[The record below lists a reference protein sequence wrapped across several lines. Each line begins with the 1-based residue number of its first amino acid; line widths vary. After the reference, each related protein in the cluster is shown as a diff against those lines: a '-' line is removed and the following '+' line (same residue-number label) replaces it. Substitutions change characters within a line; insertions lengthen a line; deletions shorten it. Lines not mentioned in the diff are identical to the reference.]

1 MALGHEELKS
11 IFVTR
16 TGILTD
22 LEFEDIKKAAHGAN
36 RPFEQ
41 LLMERGFVSSRY
53 FLELIG
59 EYYGKPIAEL
69 KLGSIDPSALALI
82 PEHFATTN
90 MVIPFAKSNSVLKVA
105 MVDPKNEEVIR
116 AMRRV
121 ADCDLEIFV
130 STEHAIKKALILY
143 HGGIR
148 GILHER
154 IEGLTRAVGD
164 KPEEAPSAVSLIDA
178 IIDAAVL
185 TETSDI
191 HIEPFENQTI
201 VRFRIDGQLRSMTS
215 IPKVFHLP
223 IIARLKIMSSLRVD
237 DRRHPQDGRMTL
249 QIKGEQVDVR
259 ISLVPSMWGEK
270 VVMRVLPKG
279 SLLFDLR
286 SLGFLDYDLNIIQ
299 HHLRR
304 TYGMILVCG
313 PTGSGKTSTLYSFL
327 QEIGLERVDSV
338 NISTIED
345 PIEYT
350 VERVTQIQTQPD
362 IKLTFAEGLR
372 ALLRQDPDII
382 MVGEI
387 RDVETA
393 DMAVRASLVGRL
405 VVSSLHT
412 NDALGAV
419 PRLLDMG
426 VESYLVSSTL
436 SLVVAQRLARKLCM
450 HCRES
455 YTPDQDTILRLRKF
469 YDYDYALFVLAKIG
483 VLSNDLDPMN
493 GVRFFRAKGCAQCD
507 HVGYRGRI
515 GIFELLEVSPAL
527 RDQVMTHRDSVA
539 MQRIVRS
546 EGMKT
551 LQIDGLA
558 KVILG
563 LSDLDEVMRITS

>member
-1 MALGHEELKS
+1 MAIGTVELKQ

-16 TGILTD
+16 TGILTEI
-22 LEFEDIKKAAHGAN
+22 EFAEIEKAAIGSN
-36 RPFEQ
+36 RPLEQ
-41 LLMERGFVSSRY
+41 LLMERGFVSTRY
-53 FLELIG
+53 YLELIG
-59 EYYGKPIAEL
+59 ELYGTPISEL
-69 KLGSIDPSALALI
+69 KMGDIEMDALALI

-90 MVIPFAKSNSVLKVA
+90 LVIPFAKSNNILKVA
-105 MVDPKNEEVIR
+105 MSDPKNEEVIR

-121 ADCDLEIFV
+121 AGCELEIFV
-130 STEHAIKKALILY
+130 ATEHAIKKALILY

-154 IEGLTRAVGD
+154 IEGLTRSSSSEVI
-164 KPEEAPSAVSLIDA
+164 EAPSAVSLIDA

-191 HIEPFENQTI
+191 HIEPYEHQI
-201 VRFRIDGQLRSMTS
+201 LVRFRIDGQLRTMTS
-215 IPKVFHLP
+215 IPKAFHLP
-223 IIARLKIMSSLRVD
+223 IVARLKIMSALRVD
-237 DRRHPQDGRMTL
+237 DRRHPQDGRMTIM
-249 QIKGEQVDVR
+249 IKGEQVDIR
-259 ISLVPSMWGEK
+259 ISMVPAMWGEK
-270 VVMRVLPKG
+270 TVMRVLPKG

-286 SLGFLDYDLNIIQ
+286 SLGFLEYDLQTIQ
-299 HHLRR
+299 SHLRR

-327 QEIGLERVDSV
+327 QEIGLERLDSV

-350 VERVTQIQTQPD
+350 VERVTQIQVQPD

-412 NDALGAV
+412 NDALGTI

-426 VESYLVSSTL
+426 VEPYLVSSTL

-455 YTPDQDTILRLRKF
+455 YAPDEATMVRIRKY
-469 YDYDYALFVLAKIG
+469 YDYDYAIVVLSKIG
-483 VLSNDLDPMN
+483 ILGSDIDPMQ
-493 GVRFFRAKGCAQCD
+493 GVRFYRAKGCAQCD
-507 HVGYRGRI
+507 NIGYRGRI
-515 GIFELLEVSPAL
+515 GLFEVLEVSMEL
-527 RDQVMTHRDSVA
+527 RDELMTHRDSSRMLA
-539 MQRIVRS
+539 IMRK

-551 LQIDGLA
+551 LAIDGLA
-558 KVILG
+558 RVILG